1 MAQLILLP
9 GKERSAFKHHPWLF
23 AGSVGRLEGRARPG
37 DTVDV
42 LADNLRPLGR
52 AAYSPKSQIR
62 ARFWTFDAEESIDD
76 AFFKRRIAAAVALR
90 QALPELRGQ
99 QGLRL
104 IHAESDGLPGVIA
117 DQYGDTVVVQLTS
130 AGADKWRNA
139 IVAGL
144 VKATGCARVYERSD
158 SDVRGLEGLGPTTGW
173 LHGEAP
179 STPLSI
185 DENGVRL
192 AIDIAGGHKTGFYLD
207 QRENRALLGQLSA
220 GKDVL
225 NCFCYTAGFSLQAL
239 AGGAKSV
246 LSIDSS
252 GPALAQAQAN
262 LALNPTLPSDRAQ
275 WQEADVFQA
284 LRDFRKAGR
293 TFDLIV
299 LDPPKFAPSAA
310 HAERAAKAYK
320 DINIL
325 GFRLLRPGGFLMTYS
340 CSGGVGLEMFQKII
354 ADSALDAG
362 RNARIVRRLSGAAD
376 HPVALNFP
384 EGEYLKGL
392 LVQAD

>member
-130 AGADKWRNA
+130 AGADKWRSA

-173 LHGEAP
+173 LHGETP

-252 GPALAQAQAN
+252 GPALAQGQAN
-262 LALNPTLPSDRAQ
+262 LALNPTLQQD
-275 WQEADVFQA
+275 
-284 LRDFRKAGR
+284 
-293 TFDLIV
+293 T
-299 LDPPKFAPSAA
+299 
-310 HAERAAKAYK
+310 
-320 DINIL
+320 
-325 GFRLLRPGGFLMTYS
+325 
-340 CSGGVGLEMFQKII
+340 LE
-354 ADSALDAG
+354 
-362 RNARIVRRLSGAAD
+362 
-376 HPVALNFP
+376 
-384 EGEYLKGL
+384 
-392 LVQAD
+392 